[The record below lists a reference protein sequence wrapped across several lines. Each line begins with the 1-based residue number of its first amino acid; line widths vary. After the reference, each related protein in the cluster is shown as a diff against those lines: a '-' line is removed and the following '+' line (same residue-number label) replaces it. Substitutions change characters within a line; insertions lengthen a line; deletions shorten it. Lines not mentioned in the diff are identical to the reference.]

1 MHQLCLNLNGLPRN
15 GSDEIEYYLGMQAT
29 YSDILSDFSCIS
41 TIKILIVVVVVW
53 TPLSA
58 SLLVKARCLDSSV
71 SLLLAV
77 SGEASFFP
85 VLKLLI
91 PVSCTLFLSQYPA
104 FSPSQGLWYLWSLRP
119 GFLCV
124 WYCLWGNHRALGGVW
139 AAWWSSEGTFTVSG
153 SLRLGASGGSLTYGG
168 LFLISVSHH
177 RLDGNK
183 EFQLLFHLHC
193 THIQLF
199 SLLHLCYCYVLST

>member
-124 WYCLWGNHRALGGVW
+124 WYCLWGTVMPLGQPQG
-139 AAWWSSEGTFTVSG
+139 SG
-153 SLRLGASGGSLTYGG
+153 RSLGCLVELR
-168 LFLISVSHH
+168 
-177 RLDGNK
+177 R
-183 EFQLLFHLHC
+183 HLH
-193 THIQLF
+193 
-199 SLLHLCYCYVLST
+199 SLWKSASWSIWRLSHLWRPLLDFC